1 MGRLSRALSSL
12 IQDLRE
18 PHGRMQT
25 LENRPGRSEQSGLQ
39 TLESHDAQRT
49 APAPSAQPQG
59 APKQPSH
66 AEVFNYL
73 GRLADDYH
81 LPRKLVYA
89 VADAESSVNADIG
102 RRPNYLMKHGQK
114 VYRNGGPVILS
125 WDYGLMQLND
135 KSRIGEGVKDPTGK
149 NFKIG
154 EDVKKDWKANAR
166 GAVAILAREYDVAE
180 MEQGAGSTPKIG
192 HNKLIPD
199 IPTATESAI
208 CI

>member
-1 MGRLSRALSSL
+1 
-12 IQDLRE
+12 
-18 PHGRMQT
+18 
-25 LENRPGRSEQSGLQ
+25 
-39 TLESHDAQRT
+39 
-49 APAPSAQPQG
+49 
-59 APKQPSH
+59 
-66 AEVFNYL
+66 
-73 GRLADDYH
+73 
-81 LPRKLVYA
+81 VYA

-166 GAVAILAREYDVAE
+166 GAVAIFGARV
-180 MEQGAGSTPKIG
+180 
-192 HNKLIPD
+192 
-199 IPTATESAI
+199 
-208 CI
+208 